1 MKRLGLF
8 MTVIMILCITV
19 NAQKQ
24 SNRTLVAYFSATGTT
39 EKAAKQ
45 VAEVTGGA
53 LYEIQPAKKY
63 TSADL
68 DWHDKSSRSSVEMA
82 DALSPSRIA
91 FPSPKTWQPMIQS
104 ISGFPIWWN
113 LAPRIINSFIEKGDF
128 TGKILIPFATSGGSR
143 ISNAEQELKKA
154 YPNLNWQKGRL
165 MNGATK
171 EEIKQWTKK

>member
-53 LYEIQPAKKY
+53 STKY
-63 TSADL
+63 NLQRNIPPPTWTGTTNPRAAV
-68 DWHDKSSRSSVEMA
+68 WKWQTPCHV
-82 DALSPSRIA
+82 PHCV
-91 FPSPKTWQPMIQS
+91 PSPK
-104 ISGFPIWWN
+104 N
-113 LAPRIINSFIEKGDF
+113 LAAYDTIYIGS
-128 TGKILIPFATSGGSR
+128 PFGGTWL
-143 ISNAEQELKKA
+143 QESSTVL
-154 YPNLNWQKGRL
+154 
-165 MNGATK
+165 
-171 EEIKQWTKK
+171 

>member
-53 LYEIQPAKKY
+53 PLRNTTCKEIYLRRPGLARQILAQQCGNGRRPV
-63 TSADL
+63 T
-68 DWHDKSSRSSVEMA
+68 
-82 DALSPSRIA
+82 SRIA
-91 FPSPKTWQPMIQS
+91 FPAQK
-104 ISGFPIWWN
+104 
-113 LAPRIINSFIEKGDF
+113 L
-128 TGKILIPFATSGGSR
+128 GS
-143 ISNAEQELKKA
+143 L
-154 YPNLNWQKGRL
+154 
-165 MNGATK
+165 
-171 EEIKQWTKK
+171 

>member
-45 VAEVTGGA
+45 IAEVTGGA

-68 DWHDKSSRSSVEMA
+68 WTGTTNPRAAVWKWQMPRHV
-82 DALSPSRIA
+82 PHCV
-91 FPSPKTWQPMIQS
+91 PSPKTWQPMIPS
-104 ISGFPIWWN
+104 ISV
-113 LAPRIINSFIEKGDF
+113 S
-128 TGKILIPFATSGGSR
+128 PFGGTWL
-143 ISNAEQELKKA
+143 QESSTVL
-154 YPNLNWQKGRL
+154 
-165 MNGATK
+165 
-171 EEIKQWTKK
+171 

>member
-53 LYEIQPAKKY
+53 LYV
-63 TSADL
+63 T
-68 DWHDKSSRSSVEMA
+68 
-82 DALSPSRIA
+82 SRIA
-91 FPSPKTWQPMIQS
+91 FPAQK
-104 ISGFPIWWN
+104 
-113 LAPRIINSFIEKGDF
+113 L
-128 TGKILIPFATSGGSR
+128 GS
-143 ISNAEQELKKA
+143 L
-154 YPNLNWQKGRL
+154 
-165 MNGATK
+165 
-171 EEIKQWTKK
+171 

>member
-68 DWHDKSSRSSVEMA
+68 NGRRPVT
-82 DALSPSRIA
+82 SRIA
-91 FPSPKTWQPMIQS
+91 FPAQKL
-104 ISGFPIWWN
+104 GN
-113 LAPRIINSFIEKGDF
+113 L
-128 TGKILIPFATSGGSR
+128 
-143 ISNAEQELKKA
+143 
-154 YPNLNWQKGRL
+154 
-165 MNGATK
+165 
-171 EEIKQWTKK
+171 

>member
-45 VAEVTGGA
+45 IAEVTGGA

-63 TSADL
+63 TSAGPGL
-68 DWHDKSSRSSVEMA
+68 ARQILAQQCGNGRCLVT
-82 DALSPSRIA
+82 SRIA
-91 FPSPKTWQPMIQS
+91 FPAPK
-104 ISGFPIWWN
+104 
-113 LAPRIINSFIEKGDF
+113 L
-128 TGKILIPFATSGGSR
+128 GS
-143 ISNAEQELKKA
+143 L
-154 YPNLNWQKGRL
+154 
-165 MNGATK
+165 
-171 EEIKQWTKK
+171 

>member
-82 DALSPSRIA
+82 DALSRPTLRPLVA
-91 FPSPKTWQPMIQS
+91 RRK
-104 ISGFPIWWN
+104 
-113 LAPRIINSFIEKGDF
+113 INNPLD
-128 TGKILIPFATSGGSR
+128 
-143 ISNAEQELKKA
+143 
-154 YPNLNWQKGRL
+154 
-165 MNGATK
+165 
-171 EEIKQWTKK
+171 

>member
-39 EKAAKQ
+39 EKASKQ
-45 VAEVTGGA
+45 IAEVTGGA

-68 DWHDKSSRSSVEMA
+68 DWHDKSSRSNGTLECLVCV
-82 DALSPSRIA
+82 RIA
-91 FPSPKTWQPMIQS
+91 FPAWL
-104 ISGFPIWWN
+104 F
-113 LAPRIINSFIEKGDF
+113 
-128 TGKILIPFATSGGSR
+128 GS
-143 ISNAEQELKKA
+143 L
-154 YPNLNWQKGRL
+154 
-165 MNGATK
+165 
-171 EEIKQWTKK
+171 